1 MVTTNKSN
9 LFRKEALDRLS
20 SPERLDQLMQVVQP
34 KKWIPLTAM
43 GSLIVVGLVWSVFG
57 RIPITVAGQGVVVFP
72 SKVVGFQSPSSGQIL
87 MLFVRTGDEVKKG
100 QVLATIDQTELQ
112 DKLKLARVK
121 LAQLQEQDQNAN
133 TLQLQRTVLDKGAIG
148 QQRQALL
155 QTLKTTQSLTPILR
169 SKGLESIRQERQNL
183 QEQLQTTRDLMP
195 TFKERFDIRQKLRE
209 EGAVSSDTVLQA
221 QQEFLNS
228 KTKINEIESQLKQ
241 LNVKEADAER
251 EFLANINSTKELQ
264 AQLAVLDSK
273 FAGQA
278 EQDLAI
284 STNRR
289 KEIQDTQ
296 RAIAELK
303 LEIKANSQVTSNFN
317 GRILELSA
325 VPGQTLEKGARIGTI
340 EARDSGNKLV
350 GVAFFPVSEGKK
362 IQKGMELQVTPSTVK
377 RERFGGIIGKVTSIS
392 AFPVSKESA
401 SSVVGGL
408 EVLQGL
414 TTEGAQIQVFA
425 ELEPDPS
432 TKSRFRWSSSKGPN
446 SQITPGTTTSVRVKV
461 DEQSPISFVFPIL
474 RSWSGMY

>member
-1 MVTTNKSN
+1 VTTNKSN

-34 KKWIPLTAM
+34 QKWIPLAAM
-43 GSLIVVGLVWSVFG
+43 GSLIAVGLAWSVFG
-57 RIPITVAGQGVVVFP
+57 RIPITIAGQGVVVFP
-72 SKVVGFQSPSSGQIL
+72 SKVAGFQSPSSGQIL
-87 MLFVRTGDEVKKG
+87 TLYVRSGDQVKKG

-112 DKLKLARVK
+112 ENLKLARIK
-121 LAQLQEQDQNAN
+121 LVQLQEQDRTAN
-133 TLQLQRTVLDKGAIG
+133 SLQLQRTILDKGATL
-148 QQRQALL
+148 QQRQALQ

-169 SKGLESIRQERQNL
+169 DKGLKSIQQERQTL
-183 QEQLQTTRDLMP
+183 QEQLQTTRDLVP
-195 TFKERFDIRQKLRE
+195 TFKDRFELRKQLRR

-221 QQEFLNS
+221 QQEFLSS
-228 KTKINEIESQLKQ
+228 KSKINGIESELKR
-241 LNVKEADAER
+241 LDVKEADAER
-251 EFLANINSTKELQ
+251 QFLENLNATKELQ

-273 FAGQA
+273 LAGQA

-284 STNRR
+284 STNRK

-296 RAIAELK
+296 RAITQLESELK
-303 LEIKANSQVTSNFN
+303 GNSQVTSNFN
-317 GRILELSA
+317 GRVLEVAA

-340 EARDSGNKLV
+340 EAQDSSNKLV
-350 GVAFFPVSEGKK
+350 AVAFFPVSEGKK

-377 RERFGGIIGKVTSIS
+377 RERFGGILASITNIS
-392 AFPVSKESA
+392 AFPVTKEGA

-414 TTEGAQIQVFA
+414 TTEGPQIQVFA
-425 ELEPDPS
+425 ELQPDPS
-432 TKSRFRWSSSKGPN
+432 TKSRFKWSSSKGPETQVT
-446 SQITPGTTTSVRVKV
+446 SGTTTSVRVKV